1 MCIKAV
7 YPGSFDPITY
17 GHIDII
23 ERGLKLFDKVVV
35 AILINPNKK
44 PLFTVEERIAM
55 IKKSVSHLPQEKIEV
70 SSFTGLLVDYVK
82 KVNAKAILRGI
93 RAISDFE
100 YEFQMALTNRKLLK
114 EVDTVFMMPDERF
127 SYLSANLVREVASFG
142 GDISYFVPKHVEEKL
157 KEKFK
162 KGEKNV

>member
-1 MCIKAV
+1 MKVKAV

-23 ERGLKLFDKVVV
+23 ERGLKLFDKIVV
-35 AILINPNKK
+35 AILVNPHKT
-44 PLFTVEERIAM
+44 PLFSVEERLEL
-55 IKKSVSHLPQEKIEV
+55 IKESVKHLDNSRIEV
-70 SSFTGLLVDYVK
+70 SSFSGLLVDYVK
-82 KVNAKAILRGI
+82 KIEAKAILRGI

-114 EVDTVFMMPDERF
+114 EVDTVFMMPDERY

-142 GDISYFVPKHVEEKL
+142 GDISHFVPVHVAEKL

-162 KGEKNV
+162 GE

>member
-1 MCIKAV
+1 MCVKAV

-23 ERGLKLFDKVVV
+23 ERGIKLFDRVVV
-35 AILINPNKK
+35 AILINPQKK
-44 PLFTVEERIAM
+44 PLFTVEERLEM
-55 IKKSVSHLPQEKIEV
+55 IKQSLTDLPQNKIEI

-82 KVNAKAILRGI
+82 KIQARAILRGI

-100 YEFQMALTNRKLLK
+100 YEFQMALTNRRLLK
-114 EVDTVFMMPDERF
+114 KVDTVFMMPDEKY
-127 SYLSANLVREVASFG
+127 SYLSANLVREIASFG
-142 GDISYFVPKHVEEKL
+142 GDISHFVPPHVEKRL

-162 KGEKNV
+162 KGE

>member
-1 MCIKAV
+1 MCVIAV

-23 ERGLKLFDKVVV
+23 ERGSKLFDKVVV

-44 PLFTVEERIAM
+44 PLFTVEERLEM
-55 IKKSVSHLPQEKIEV
+55 IRNSLGHLPEEKIEI
-70 SSFTGLLVDYVK
+70 SSFSGLLVDYVK
-82 KVNAKAILRGI
+82 KINAKAILRGI

-100 YEFQMALTNRKLLK
+100 YEFQMALTNRRLLK
-114 EVDTVFMMPDERF
+114 KVDTVFMMPDERY
-127 SYLSANLVREVASFG
+127 SYLSANLVREIASFG
-142 GDISYFVPKHVEEKL
+142 GDISHFVPPHVEKKL

-162 KGEKNV
+162 KGE

>member
-1 MCIKAV
+1 MCVKAV

-23 ERGLKLFDKVVV
+23 ERGVKLFDKVVV
-35 AILINPNKK
+35 AILINPQKK
-44 PLFTVEERIAM
+44 PLFTVEERLEM
-55 IKKSVSHLPQEKIEV
+55 IKQSLTDLPQNKIEI

-82 KVNAKAILRGI
+82 KIQARAILRGI

-100 YEFQMALTNRKLLK
+100 YEFQMALTNRRLLK
-114 EVDTVFMMPDERF
+114 KVDTVFMMPDEKY
-127 SYLSANLVREVASFG
+127 SYLSANLVREIASFG
-142 GDISYFVPKHVEEKL
+142 GDISHFVPPHVEKRL

-162 KGEKNV
+162 KGE